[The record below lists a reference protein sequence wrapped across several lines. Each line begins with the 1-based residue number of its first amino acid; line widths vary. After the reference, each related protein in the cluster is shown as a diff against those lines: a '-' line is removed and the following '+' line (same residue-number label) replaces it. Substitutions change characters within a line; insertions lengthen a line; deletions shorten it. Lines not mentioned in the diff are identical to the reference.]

1 VNIYQR
7 PAFVRAMKKRPAT
20 EQEQIRQRARRVAE
34 VIGNPHAHSGLGVRP
49 FGRYFEFRVGLQIR
63 CLFLLEGGDM
73 HLVMVGSHDELSAYI
88 RNNG

>member
-1 VNIYQR
+1 MNIYQR
-7 PAFVRAMKKRPAT
+7 PAFVRAMKKRPAA
-20 EQEQIRQRARRVAE
+20 EQEQIRQRARRVAQ
-34 VIGNPHAHSGLGVRP
+34 VIGDPHAHSGLGIRP

-73 HLVMVGSHDELSAYI
+73 HLVMAGSHDDLSAYI